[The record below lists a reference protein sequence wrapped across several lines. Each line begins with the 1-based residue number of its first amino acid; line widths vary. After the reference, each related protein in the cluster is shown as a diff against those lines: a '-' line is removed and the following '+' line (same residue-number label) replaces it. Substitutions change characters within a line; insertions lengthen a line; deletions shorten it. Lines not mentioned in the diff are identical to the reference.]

1 MIFEELK
8 EIICSEFD
16 IEESEVV
23 PEADLMFDF
32 GMDSLDIVDLQM
44 SVEET
49 LEFEFPFDEN
59 IDDFVKKIR
68 TVGDLVKYIE
78 ENK

>member
-23 PEADLMFDF
+23 PEADLMFDL